1 MSSNADNE
9 DDSFIIILE
18 SSPRPNMD
26 VKFDT
31 IANGVVDIQDTNNI
45 PEEAS
50 LSLQSKFS
58 FKDSPSPASMMIAST
73 LVTEDR
79 SMEELQK
86 RFGELLDENVVL
98 KETLKDNN
106 DSMKEQFMLIASCQE
121 DMLQTHKVYREKFD
135 ETRELVA
142 KLRRENKKLKD
153 DIALSSLSVSIAE
166 SRSGASSAVE
176 FVTSP
181 DDDVVEKLVA
191 QLELV
196 EKQRREV
203 ILENEK
209 LTWQKESLEKIADM
223 TTKERDDLKD
233 KIQKIEIEISER
245 FKDEIAKKNVI
256 IKQNEEKIIQLKNQ
270 VKAAVI
276 KLADS
281 ENVKIPTDE
290 ITKRDALI
298 KQYEDKMT
306 LLQNKL
312 KAAHQKILDLE
323 KIPSDEITK
332 RDLMIKQLQDKI
344 TRRQDELKAAQIKIL
359 DLENIKLEFT
369 RYKAGVGDMIKA
381 YNEQINELKIRLKS
395 VQTTVFQPLRFSV
408 NNDDKTPDSS
418 KYVHNMKLY
427 DQTLKHL
434 ADYMNTTTNGTTD
447 SLVQTLE
454 IFTSLQEY
462 KIDTAS
468 IEKVRSR
475 LLDAKKLI
483 EQHHTSTVNNVAQ
496 VKGVL
501 SIFENIFSDYKELLK
516 MKTEVKV
523 DPASGSVEQLTKA
536 LMARGEEVQALQN
549 EVAML
554 VGHTD
559 DVALLKAQLESFR
572 IDFEAEREGRA
583 QMASE
588 RETAQSQLRLL
599 QKEHQVLVKQLD
611 EIRKM
616 NPSVVQTALARV
628 NVTTLKQPTVVQ
640 ATAASATRVSTTS
653 SAVTSNSGHTTTMAP
668 TKLYKCP
675 KCNQFSTD
683 QYKVMEDHLDYCLDD
698 F

>member
-50 LSLQSKFS
+50 LSLQSIFC

-223 TTKERDDLKD
+223 MTKERDDLKD

-245 FKDEIAKKNVI
+245 FKDEIVKKNVI

-281 ENVKIPTDE
+281 ENVKI
-290 ITKRDALI
+290 L
-298 KQYEDKMT
+298 
-306 LLQNKL
+306 
-312 KAAHQKILDLE
+312 
-323 KIPSDEITK
+323 SDEITK
-332 RDLMIKQLQDKI
+332 RDLTIKQLQDKV

-653 SAVTSNSGHTTTMAP
+653 STVTSNSGRTTTMAAA
-668 TKLYKCP
+668 KLYKCP